1 MKFYSSM
8 NGTVRIEVTAADMGG
23 LLDGMASR
31 GIAVSDI
38 HMCDDLTARMNVDRR
53 DIPKIKAFC
62 EKRGDVLNILG
73 VKGLYWSG
81 KRLACRPVLLTGL
94 VLLFLLS
101 LWLPKR
107 VFFVQVEGNSTISTR
122 RILEEAANC
131 GIGFGASRREVRSE
145 KVKNAL
151 LEAIPQLQWA
161 GVNTRGCVAVI
172 TVRERNKIPEA
183 EEESPLG
190 HIVAGR
196 DGIITHCTATSG
208 SLLCAP
214 GQAVSEGD
222 ILISGYT
229 DCGLSIRAEQAQGEI
244 YAMTRREI
252 TATMV
257 PERVLRLEKRAVSKK
272 ISILFGKKRI
282 NLWKDSGISDST
294 CDRMYEEYYITL
306 PGGFQLPVAI
316 AVERFTVWETAEEY
330 IPEQEAQLLLTDFGA
345 SCLRGQMV
353 AGRILK
359 GVQTFSTEDGRITMA
374 GQYVC
379 TEMIGKMRRL
389 QIGENNGESN

>member
-1 MKFYSSM
+1 MKFYSSLS
-8 NGTVRIEVTAADMGG
+8 GTIRIEVTAADMGG
-23 LLDGMASR
+23 LLDGIASR
-31 GIAVSDI
+31 GIAASDI
-38 HMCDDLTARMNVDRR
+38 LLRDDLTAWMTVDRR
-53 DIPKIKAFC
+53 DIPKIKALC

-73 VKGLYWSG
+73 VKGLYWNG
-81 KRLACRPVLLTGL
+81 KQLVCRPVLLTGL
-94 VLLFLLS
+94 VLLFLIS
-101 LWLPKR
+101 LWIPKR
-107 VFFVQVEGNSTISTR
+107 VFFVQVEGNSAIPTR
-122 RILEEAANC
+122 QILEEAGKC
-131 GIGFGASRREVRSE
+131 GIGFGAGRKAVRSE

-172 TVRERNKIPEA
+172 TVRERTETPE
-183 EEESPLG
+183 ENDRSQLG
-190 HIVAGR
+190 HIVAVR
-196 DGIITHCTATSG
+196 DGIITDCTATSG

-252 TATMV
+252 TVAMV
-257 PERVLRLEKRAVSKK
+257 PERVLRQEKGAVSKK

-306 PGGFQLPVAI
+306 PGGFQLPLAI
-316 AVERFTVWETAEEY
+316 AVERFTGWETAEEY

-345 SCLRGQMV
+345 SCLQGQMV

-359 GVQTFSTEDGRITMA
+359 GMQTFSTEDGRITMA

-389 QIGENNGESN
+389 QIGEYNGESN